1 MAMRMLRA
9 IATLFILATTA
20 VAALTSSVHDSRRT
34 FLQRTIAA
42 TVTIGGVAT
51 GSGGPFSAANAAYTR
66 EVGGPEKSAEQA
78 AYNLQVR

>member
-1 MAMRMLRA
+1 MRMLRA
-9 IATLFILATTA
+9 IATLFILATSTTA

-51 GSGGPFSAANAAYTR
+51 SGGPFSAANAAYTR